1 MTGWIPERLSIHGS
15 DADKEKTFKM
25 LYERHIKGD
34 VLITFATGELTDSES
49 DRTGLVATHAYAML
63 DIKNVCVRL
72 SKSNSIL

>member
-1 MTGWIPERLSIHGS
+1 
-15 DADKEKTFKM
+15 M

-49 DRTGLVATHAYAML
+49 DRTGLVPTHAYAML

-72 SKSNSIL
+72 WKSNSILQKNDSIFKNFELTHISE